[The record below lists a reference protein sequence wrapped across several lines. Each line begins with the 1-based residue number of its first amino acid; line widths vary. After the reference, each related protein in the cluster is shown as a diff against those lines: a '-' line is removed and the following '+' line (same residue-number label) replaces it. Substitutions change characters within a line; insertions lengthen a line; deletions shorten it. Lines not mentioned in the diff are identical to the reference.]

1 MAQRSILNPSW
12 TSWPRDS
19 LSIHLGHLGPEY
31 DHARHGPENHLGLLG
46 PEIHL
51 GHLGLET
58 HLGHPAQRIIWGSK
72 GAAVGA
78 APFSMEAYMQRTYK

>member
-1 MAQRSILNPSW
+1 MAQRSILNLSW

-19 LSIHLGHLGPEY
+19 LSIHLGHLGPEN
-31 DHARHGPENHLGLLG
+31 DHARHGPENHLGHLG

-51 GHLGLET
+51 GHLGLEI
-58 HLGHPAQRIIWGSK
+58 HLGHPGPENHLGGK

-78 APFSMEAYMQRTYK
+78 DPFSMEAYMQRTYK